1 MKLKIHPHRSD
12 LLTLTKS
19 DLDRIAAGEILQV
32 SALVISLE
40 EEPKPDRIEQCTLH
54 MNLGWRHGQPPEGW
68 EHAHHYVEVGEFKLT
83 FDGNTNKLKSAEV
96 L

>member
-1 MKLKIHPHRSD
+1 MKFKTHPHKSD
-12 LLTLTKS
+12 LLTLTRD
-19 DLDRIAAGEILQV
+19 DLQDLLAGRELSV
-32 SALVISLE
+32 SALNIRME

-54 MNLGWRHGQPPEGW
+54 MNLGWRYGQPPEGW
-68 EHAHHYVEVGEFKLT
+68 DHAKHFVEVGEFKLT

>member
-54 MNLGWRHGQPPEGW
+54 MNLGWRYGQPPEGW
-68 EHAHHYVEVGEFKLT
+68 EHSKHFVEVGDFKLI